1 MSESAQ
7 QRPKWRRRA
16 ESRPDE
22 ILDAA
27 LKIFERDG
35 FDAARVEDIAR
46 EAKLSKAGVYLYF
59 ETKEAILRGLIE
71 REIAPIARNFRAMA
85 EAGTEDPLKSL
96 RMIMTALT
104 EKVSEKR
111 RFVVPGL
118 ILSLA
123 GRYPDLAAYY
133 RNHVV
138 EQGLGAV
145 KALIEAGI
153 ETGLFRACDAGI
165 AARSLM
171 GPIFIHG
178 FYTHFLHGDPG
189 PLTPEERVRAH
200 ADILL
205 NGLMAPQ

>member
-1 MSESAQ
+1 MSEPARQ
-7 QRPKWRRRA
+7 KPKWRRRA

-35 FDAARVEDIAR
+35 FDAARVEDIAK
-46 EAKLSKAGVYLYF
+46 ESNLSKAGVYLYF

-71 REIAPIARNFRAMA
+71 REVAPIARNLRAMA
-85 EAGTEDPLKSL
+85 EAGTDDPVASL
-96 RMIMTALT
+96 RLIMAAFIA
-104 EKVSEKR
+104 KVSEKR

-133 RNHVV
+133 REHVV

-145 KALIEAGI
+145 KALVSAGVAK
-153 ETGLFRACDAGI
+153 GVFRPCDPGV
-165 AARSLM
+165 AARSLV

-189 PLTPEERVRAH
+189 PMTPASCG
-200 ADILL
+200 A
-205 NGLMAPQ
+205 M